1 MTKLFLVTDPVGLHA
16 RPATLLVNEA
26 SKFASDAKIIV
37 GDKEANLKSIM
48 GVMSLGI
55 ANGSE
60 FTIEVSGSDESEATQ
75 ALDAIAKVIVDG
87 NIGEE
92 K

>member
-1 MTKLFLVTDPVGLHA
+1 MKKEFIIVDPVGLHA

-26 SKFASDAKIIV
+26 SKFASESKILV
-37 GDKEANLKSIM
+37 ADKEANLKSIM

-55 ANGSE
+55 ANGVE
-60 FTIEVSGSDESEATQ
+60 FAIETEGTDEEEA
-75 ALDAIAKVIVDG
+75 LVAIAKVIADG
-87 NIGEE
+87 NIGTE

>member
-1 MTKLFLVTDPVGLHA
+1 MNKKFTVTDPVGLHA

-26 SKFASDAKIIV
+26 SKFASDAKIVV

-55 ANGSE
+55 ANGSSFE
-60 FTIEVSGSDESEATQ
+60 IITTGDDESEA
-75 ALDAIAKVIVDG
+75 LEAIGKIIVDG
-87 NIGEE
+87 KIGE
-92 K
+92 